1 MLLWYVASAV
11 AAIVVG
17 WVAAMIH
24 ASGHAPI
31 GIVSILV
38 GLVLGA
44 ALAGVAAVQHIGV
57 ARQLIIG
64 SVLIAIITALAEH
77 AWLYIDFRR
86 QWHESRTN
94 AQVAVF
100 RPELPPTPAEYFS
113 SELTPQS
120 ATLWCFDAMM
130 ITASAAATV
139 YLIRRGTTPR
149 PSDKTSANS

>member
-1 MLLWYVASAV
+1 MLLWYGASAV

-44 ALAGVAAVQHIGV
+44 ALAGIAAVQHIR
-57 ARQLIIG
+57 ATRQLIIRTV
-64 SVLIAIITALAEH
+64 VLAIITALVEH

-86 QWHESRTN
+86 QWHESRAD
-94 AQVAVF
+94 AQVA
-100 RPELPPTPAEYFS
+100 
-113 SELTPQS
+113 
-120 ATLWCFDAMM
+120 
-130 ITASAAATV
+130 I
-139 YLIRRGTTPR
+139 
-149 PSDKTSANS
+149 